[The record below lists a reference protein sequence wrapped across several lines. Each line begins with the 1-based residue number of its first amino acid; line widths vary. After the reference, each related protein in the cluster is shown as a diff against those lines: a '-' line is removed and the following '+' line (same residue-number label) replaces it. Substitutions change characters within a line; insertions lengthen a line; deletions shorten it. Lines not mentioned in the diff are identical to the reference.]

1 MGKRR
6 EKFHENK
13 WDSSRKF
20 VKKNQGF
27 KIRKVNENSGENI
40 AQTGG
45 EYVTKRRRE
54 KGKGKLASDFFTTM
68 IGVFGSYCPVESILA
83 VLKELVQ

>member
-1 MGKRR
+1 MGLVPKIC
-6 EKFHENK
+6 E
-13 WDSSRKF
+13 
-20 VKKNQGF
+20 KNQGF

-45 EYVTKRRRE
+45 EYVTKRRRK